1 MTLVLDADS
10 LTCTIRTDFDEAC
23 AQLREARLE
32 WRRKDTPGARAR
44 VGACLARVDAVLD
57 MWNDTASLP
66 R

>member
-10 LTCTIRTDFDEAC
+10 LTGSIRTDFDEAC
-23 AQLREARLE
+23 AQLREARLG
-32 WRRKDTPGARAR
+32 WARKDTPAARIR
-44 VGACLARVDAVLD
+44 VRAALARVDAVLD